1 MRTPKIPVL
10 IISILGALV
19 VAGCGGSSSSS
30 GVSAKTYVADI
41 CNAVAPFER
50 DVVARSS
57 ALDLTTVKGPTQGK
71 AALQSFLTAIAGDTD
86 NAVTKLKAAG
96 TPNVKHGSQIS
107 SAIVGAFTQLSTAMH
122 KAVGEAKSLSTTN
135 ATAFKNGATHLGND
149 VRSSMSKIG
158 SNLQSNTL
166 KSPELQ
172 KAAASATACKSLGSS

>member
-1 MRTPKIPVL
+1 MHIPKIPVL
-10 IISILGALV
+10 ILSILGSLV
-19 VAGCGGSSSSS
+19 LAGCGGSSSSS
-30 GVSAKTYVADI
+30 GVSAKTYVGSI

-86 NAVTKLKAAG
+86 SAVSKLKSAG
-96 TPNVKHGSQIS
+96 TPNVKNGSQIAT
-107 SAIVGAFTQLSTAMH
+107 AIVGAFSQLSTAMH
-122 KAVGEAKSLSTTN
+122 KAVGEANALSTSN
-135 ATAFKNGATHLGND
+135 ATAFKDGATKLGND

-158 SNLQSNTL
+158 TNLQSNTL

-172 KAAASATACKSLGSS
+172 KAAASASACKSLGSS